1 MSAEKRD
8 YYEVLGVA
16 KTATEAELK
25 SAFRKIALEHHPD
38 RNPDNPASEEIFKE
52 AAEAYEV
59 LSNEEKRA
67 RYDRM
72 GHAGVGAGGGGYTV
86 DFGNMADIFAEIFGD
101 FFGTRS
107 RGPARGADMR
117 LELGIGFEEAA
128 FGKQT
133 EIKVPK
139 TRACTT
145 CEGTGSK
152 NKKRQTC
159 QQCGGSG
166 SIQYRQG
173 FFSLSRP
180 CPLCHG
186 RGTFAKDACTS
197 CKGEG
202 QEAFEATLTLTIP
215 PGVDNGTRLRLQGE
229 GAASVEGGPPGDLY
243 VFLRVKEHPLFV
255 REGQDIL
262 CELPISIVQAAL
274 GAELEVPTLDGPV
287 KMKIP
292 EGTQTGTVFRLRG
305 KGIVRLGSNSQSRG
319 DQHVRVILE
328 TPTHLSAR
336 QRELLTQFASEGGE
350 EVNPQSRSFF
360 QKVKDLFDKKL

>member
-1 MSAEKRD
+1 MGPRMSGQKRD
-8 YYEVLGVA
+8 YYEVLGIA
-16 KTATEAELK
+16 KTAGEAELK
-25 SAFRKIALEHHPD
+25 SAFRKIAMEHHPD
-38 RNPDNPASEEIFKE
+38 RNPDNPKSEEIFKE

-59 LSNEEKRA
+59 LSDAEKRA

-72 GHAGVGAGGGGYTV
+72 GHAGVGASGAYNV

-101 FFGTRS
+101 FFGGRS
-107 RGPARGADMR
+107 RGPARGADLR
-117 LELGIGFEEAA
+117 LELGIRFEEAA

-139 TRACTT
+139 TRACAA
-145 CEGTGSK
+145 CEGTGSQS
-152 NKKRQTC
+152 KKRQSC
-159 QQCGGSG
+159 QQCGGTG
-166 SIQYRQG
+166 SIRHRQG
-173 FFSLSRP
+173 FFSLSSP

-186 RGTFAKDACTS
+186 RGTFAKDACHA

-202 QEAFEATLTLTIP
+202 EEAFEATLSLSIP

-229 GAASVEGGPPGDLY
+229 GASSPDGGPPGDLY

-255 REGQDIL
+255 REGTDIL

-274 GAELEVPTLDGPV
+274 GAELDVPTLDGPV
-287 KMKIP
+287 KMKVP

-305 KGIVRLGSNSQSRG
+305 KGVARLGSQLRG

-328 TPTHLSAR
+328 TPTRLNAK
-336 QRELLTQFASEGGE
+336 QRELLTQFAAEGGE

-360 QKVKDLFDKKL
+360 QKVKDLFDK

>member
-1 MSAEKRD
+1 MSKRD

-16 KTATEAELK
+16 RTAGEGELK

-59 LSNEEKRA
+59 LSDAEKRA

-72 GHAGVGAGGGGYTV
+72 GHAGLGGGSGGYSV

-101 FFGTRS
+101 FFGTRN
-107 RGPARGADMR
+107 RGPSRGADLRM
-117 LELGIGFEEAA
+117 ELGIAFEEAA

-139 TRACTT
+139 TRACTA
-145 CEGTGSK
+145 CEGTGSQS
-152 NKKRQTC
+152 KKRQTC
-159 QQCGGSG
+159 QQCDGSG
-166 SIQYRQG
+166 HIQYRQG

-186 RGTFAKDACTS
+186 RGTFAKDACPP

-202 QEAFEATLTLTIP
+202 REAYEATLSLTIP

-229 GAASVEGGPPGDLY
+229 GASSEEGGPPGDLY
-243 VFLRVKEHPLFV
+243 VFLRVEEHPLFI
-255 REGQDIL
+255 REGSDIL
-262 CELPISIVQAAL
+262 CEFPISIVQATL
-274 GAELEVPTLDGPV
+274 GTELDVPTLDGRV

-292 EGTQTGTVFRLRG
+292 EGTQTGTIFRLRG
-305 KGIVRLGSNSQSRG
+305 KGVPRRGSQSRG

-328 TPTHLSAR
+328 TPTRLNAK
-336 QRELLTQFASEGGE
+336 QRELLTQFAAEGGE

-360 QKVKDLFDKKL
+360 QKVKDLFDKN

>member
-1 MSAEKRD
+1 MPEHKRD
-8 YYEVLGVA
+8 YYEVLGVP
-16 KTATEAELK
+16 KTVGEAELK
-25 SAFRKIALEHHPD
+25 SAFRKIAMEHHPD
-38 RNPDNPASEEIFKE
+38 RNPNPASEDIFKE

-59 LSNEEKRA
+59 LSDADKRA

-72 GHAGVGAGGGGYTV
+72 GHAGFGGGAGYAA

-101 FFGTRS
+101 FFGTRN
-107 RGPARGADMR
+107 RGPSRGADLR
-117 LELGIGFEEAA
+117 LELGVRFEEAA

-139 TRACTT
+139 TRACPA

-152 NKKRQTC
+152 SKKRQTC

-166 SIQYRQG
+166 NIHHRQG

-186 RGTFAKDACTS
+186 RGTFAKDACS
-197 CKGEG
+197 PCGGEG
-202 QEAFEATLTLTIP
+202 LEAYEAVLSLSIP

-229 GAASVEGGPPGDLY
+229 GAPSPEGGPPGDLY
-243 VFLRVKEHPLFV
+243 VFLRVEEHPLFI
-255 REGQDIL
+255 REGSDVL
-262 CELPISIVQAAL
+262 CELPISVVQAAL
-274 GAELEVPTLDGPV
+274 GTELEVPTLDGPV

-305 KGIVRLGSNSQSRG
+305 KGIFRLGSQSRG
-319 DQHVRVILE
+319 DQHVRVTLE
-328 TPTHLSAR
+328 TPTRLNAR
-336 QRELLTQFASEGGE
+336 QRELLAQFAEEGGE
-350 EVNPQSRSFF
+350 DVNPQSRSFF
-360 QKVKDLFDKKL
+360 QKVKDLFEKG

>member
-1 MSAEKRD
+1 MSEHKRD
-8 YYEVLGVA
+8 YYEVLGVP
-16 KTATEAELK
+16 KTAGEAELK
-25 SAFRKIALEHHPD
+25 SAFRKIAMEHHPD
-38 RNPDNPASEEIFKE
+38 RNPDNPHSEEIFKE

-59 LSNEEKRA
+59 LSDSDKRA

-72 GHAGVGAGGGGYTV
+72 GHAGLGGGGYAA

-101 FFGTRS
+101 FFGTRN
-107 RGPARGADMR
+107 RGPARGADLRM
-117 LELGIGFEEAA
+117 ELGIGFEEAA

-139 TRACTT
+139 TRACAA
-145 CEGTGSK
+145 CAGTGSK
-152 NKKRQTC
+152 SKKRQSC

-166 SIQYRQG
+166 HIQHRQG

-186 RGTFAKDACTS
+186 KGTFAKDACAS
-197 CKGEG
+197 CRGEG
-202 QEAFEATLTLTIP
+202 VEEFEATLTLTIP

-229 GAASVEGGPPGDLY
+229 GAASQDGGPPGDLY

-255 REGQDIL
+255 REGSDVL
-262 CELPISIVQAAL
+262 CELPISIVQASL
-274 GAELEVPTLDGPV
+274 GAELDVPTLDGPV

-305 KGIVRLGSNSQSRG
+305 KGIARLNSPSRG

-336 QRELLTQFASEGGE
+336 QRELLAQFATEGGE

-360 QKVKDLFDKKL
+360 QKVKDLFDTNKKN

>member
-1 MSAEKRD
+1 MGQGMSKRD
-8 YYEVLGVA
+8 YYEVLGVER
-16 KTATEAELK
+16 TVGEAELK
-25 SAFRKIALEHHPD
+25 SAFRKIAMEHHPD

-59 LSNEEKRA
+59 LSNAEKRA

-72 GHAGVGAGGGGYTV
+72 GHAGLGGSGGGSYTA
-86 DFGNMADIFAEIFGD
+86 DFGNMADIFSEIFGD
-101 FFGTRS
+101 FFGTRN
-107 RGPARGADMR
+107 RGPARGADLRM
-117 LELGIGFEEAA
+117 ELGIRFEEAA

-139 TRACTT
+139 TRACTA
-145 CEGTGSK
+145 CAGTGSQS
-152 NKKRQTC
+152 KKRQTC

-166 SIQYRQG
+166 HIQYRQG

-180 CPLCHG
+180 CPLCQG
-186 RGTFAKDACTS
+186 RGVFAKDACTS

-202 QEAFEATLTLTIP
+202 VEPHEATLSLSIP

-229 GAASVEGGPPGDLY
+229 GAPSGEGGPPGDLY
-243 VFLRVKEHPLFV
+243 VFLRVEEHPLFI
-255 REGQDIL
+255 REGNDIL

-274 GAELEVPTLDGPV
+274 GTELDVPTLDGRV

-305 KGIVRLGSNSQSRG
+305 KGVPRRGSQSRG

-328 TPTHLSAR
+328 TPTRLSSK
-336 QRELLTQFASEGGE
+336 QRELLTQFAAEGGE
-350 EVNPQSRSFF
+350 DVNPQSRSFF
-360 QKVKDLFDKKL
+360 QKVKDLFDKS